1 MSKPLLRKVAVIDVI
16 FGRNVTVVQPSNIY
30 GCSLGDDVFIG
41 PFTEIQKGVKIGART
56 KIQSHAFVCELVEI
70 GEDCFVGHGVM
81 FTNDVFAKGGP
92 ARGDKSLWRATRV
105 GDRVSIGSNA
115 TLLPVQI
122 CDDVVV
128 GAGAVVTRDITV
140 PGTYAGNPARS
151 LASGTLVVLS
161 PAADHG

>member
-1 MSKPLLRKVAVIDVI
+1 MSKPLLREVAVVDVI
-16 FGRNVTVVQPSNIY
+16 FGSNVTVVQPSNIY
-30 GCSLGDDVFIG
+30 GCSLGDDVFVG

-122 CDDVVV
+122 CDNVVV

-140 PGTYAGNPARS
+140 PGTYAGNPARL
-151 LASGTLVVLS
+151 LASGIVVAPP
-161 PAADHG
+161 PAADCG